1 MNNIGAFFDIDGTLY
16 REGLITEVFKKLIR
30 YEIIDPMKWHTDV
43 KPKYT
48 RWDTR
53 TGDYDDYLLGMVE
66 VFKEALKGLGK
77 GEMEFIA
84 RQVVNQKGDRVYRY
98 TRDRLADHRRK
109 GHRVIVISGSPVEI
123 VSEMA
128 KKYEIDDYVGSTYV
142 MNDDHRY
149 TGEVMP
155 MWDSADKERAMR
167 DFTEKYSIDL
177 RDSFAYGDTSGD
189 FSMFTLVGHPVC
201 VNPTK
206 ELLNKIMGDEVKDR
220 MRIIVERKDVI
231 YSIDPRNLEFQ

>member
-1 MNNIGAFFDIDGTLY
+1 M
-16 REGLITEVFKKLIR
+16 
-30 YEIIDPMKWHTDV
+30 
-43 KPKYT
+43 
-48 RWDTR
+48 
-53 TGDYDDYLLGMVE
+53 
-66 VFKEALKGLGK
+66 
-77 GEMEFIA
+77 
-84 RQVVNQKGDRVYRY
+84 VNQKGDRVYRY